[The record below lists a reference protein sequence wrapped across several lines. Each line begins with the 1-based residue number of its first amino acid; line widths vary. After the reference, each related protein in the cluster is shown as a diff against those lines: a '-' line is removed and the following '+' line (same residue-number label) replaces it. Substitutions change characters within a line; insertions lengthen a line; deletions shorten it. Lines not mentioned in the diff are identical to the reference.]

1 MSKKTELSFSLQF
14 WEGGLGSYGERG
26 GGKTTEPVFGI
37 PFSPPSVATGEKALN
52 ALQHKLAG
60 MGDRGSFCSHLAQ

>member
-1 MSKKTELSFSLQF
+1 MKLSFTVL
-14 WEGGLGSYGERG
+14 GRGLGNHGERG
-26 GGKTTEPVFGI
+26 EGKTTDSVFGI
-37 PFSPPSVATGEKALN
+37 PFSPPIIATGEKTLN